1 MKYQSF
7 FPENVKEA
15 LKNNPPGAWMP
26 VLPKECI
33 RLSSGFPAP
42 DLVPAQQMRAAAASL
57 VEEEQDL
64 PFHYVGSPRAALL
77 QQQIKQRLRKRGI
90 DTGEGEL
97 LITSG
102 ACQGI
107 DLIARALLDKEA
119 AVAVESPTYMEAL
132 EIFKNYTKQIMDIP
146 IDENGL
152 NTEKLAAMLA
162 ERQAAGLVLPR
173 FVYTIPTFHNPTGT
187 TMPLKRRKHLLELS
201 MQYDFLIVE
210 DDAYGELAF
219 SEPVLSCKAL
229 DQNQRV
235 LYVGS
240 LSKVVAPGMRIGW
253 IAGAEALISAFAW
266 FKKDLDHPFSQATM
280 SVYLENN
287 PLEERIQMLKNRYQV
302 RWETM
307 QHALEQFLPAPI
319 SWHMPQGGYFVW
331 VHMPKLD
338 TAILLEQAL
347 AMGVSYIPGKY
358 FFLHQEKGTEFLR
371 LSFSYAEEQDMV
383 EGVRRLGELLAPYY
397 R

>member
-1 MKYQSF
+1 MKHQSF
-7 FPENVKEA
+7 FPESVKTA
-15 LKNNPPGAWMP
+15 LKNDPPGAWMP

-42 DLVPAQQMRAAAASL
+42 DLVPVQQMKAAVASL

-64 PFHYVGSPRAALL
+64 PFHYVGSPRSAHL
-77 QQQIKQRLRKRGI
+77 QQQIQQRLRKRGI
-90 DTGEGEL
+90 DTGNGEL

-132 EIFKNYTKQIMDIP
+132 EIFKNYTKQIIDVP
-146 IDENGL
+146 IDEQGL
-152 NTEKLAAMLA
+152 NTEKLEAVLA
-162 ERQAAGLVLPR
+162 ERASAGLALPR
-173 FVYTIPTFHNPTGT
+173 FVYTIPTFHNPSGT

-219 SEPVLSCKAL
+219 SESVLSCKAL

-253 IAGAEALISAFAW
+253 IAGAEELISAFAW

-287 PLEERIQMLKNRYQV
+287 PLEERIQMLRDRYGA

-307 QHALEQFLPAPI
+307 QQALEQFLPAPI

-331 VHMPKLD
+331 VHTPKLD
-338 TAILLEQAL
+338 TALLLEQAL

-358 FFLHQEKGTEFLR
+358 FFLHQEEGTEFLR
-371 LSFSYAEEQDMV
+371 LSFSYAKEQDMV

>member
-1 MKYQSF
+1 MKHQSF
-7 FPENVKEA
+7 FPESVKTA
-15 LKNNPPGAWMP
+15 LKNDPPGAWMP

-42 DLVPAQQMRAAAASL
+42 DLVPVQQMKAAVASL

-64 PFHYVGSPRAALL
+64 PFHYVGSPRSAHL
-77 QQQIKQRLRKRGI
+77 QQQIQQRLRKRGI
-90 DTGEGEL
+90 DTGNGEL

-119 AVAVESPTYMEAL
+119 AVAVEAPTYMEAL
-132 EIFKNYTKQIMDIP
+132 EIFKNYTKQIIDVP
-146 IDENGL
+146 IDEQGL
-152 NTEKLAAMLA
+152 NTEKLEAVLA
-162 ERQAAGLVLPR
+162 ERASAGLALPR
-173 FVYTIPTFHNPTGT
+173 FVYTIPTFHNPSGT

-219 SEPVLSCKAL
+219 SESVLSCKAL

-253 IAGAEALISAFAW
+253 IAGAEELISAFAW

-287 PLEERIQMLKNRYQV
+287 PLEERIQMLRDRYGA

-307 QHALEQFLPAPI
+307 QQALEQFLPAPI

-331 VHMPKLD
+331 VHTPKLD
-338 TAILLEQAL
+338 TALLLEQAL

-358 FFLHQEKGTEFLR
+358 FFLHQEEGTEFLR
-371 LSFSYAEEQDMV
+371 LSFSYAKEQDMV

>member
-1 MKYQSF
+1 MKHQSF
-7 FPENVKEA
+7 FPESVKTA
-15 LKNNPPGAWMP
+15 LKNDPPGAWMP

-42 DLVPAQQMRAAAASL
+42 DLVPVQQMKAAVASL

-64 PFHYVGSPRAALL
+64 PFHYVGSPRSAHL
-77 QQQIKQRLRKRGI
+77 QQQIQQRLRKRGI
-90 DTGEGEL
+90 DTGNGEL

-119 AVAVESPTYMEAL
+119 AVAVEAPTYMEAL
-132 EIFKNYTKQIMDIP
+132 EIFKNYTKQIIDVP
-146 IDENGL
+146 IDEQGL
-152 NTEKLAAMLA
+152 NTEKLEAVLA
-162 ERQAAGLVLPR
+162 ERASAGLALPR
-173 FVYTIPTFHNPTGT
+173 FVYTIPTFHNPSGT

-219 SEPVLSCKAL
+219 SESVLSCKAL

-253 IAGAEALISAFAW
+253 IAGAEELISAFAW

-287 PLEERIQMLKNRYQV
+287 PLKERIQMLRDRYGA

-307 QHALEQFLPAPI
+307 QQALEQFLPAPI

-331 VHMPKLD
+331 VHTPKLD
-338 TAILLEQAL
+338 TALLLEQAL

-358 FFLHQEKGTEFLR
+358 FFLHQEEGTEFLR
-371 LSFSYAEEQDMV
+371 LSFSYAKEQDMV

>member
-1 MKYQSF
+1 MKHQSF
-7 FPENVKEA
+7 FPESVKTA
-15 LKNNPPGAWMP
+15 LKNDPPGAWMP

-42 DLVPAQQMRAAAASL
+42 DLVPVQQMKAAVASL

-64 PFHYVGSPRAALL
+64 PFHYVGSPRSALL
-77 QQQIKQRLRKRGI
+77 QQQIQQRLRKRGI
-90 DTGEGEL
+90 DTGDGEL

-119 AVAVESPTYMEAL
+119 AVAVEAPTYMEAL
-132 EIFKNYTKQIMDIP
+132 EIFKNYTKQIIDVP
-146 IDENGL
+146 IDEQGL
-152 NTEKLAAMLA
+152 NTEKLEAVLA
-162 ERQAAGLVLPR
+162 ERASAGLALPR
-173 FVYTIPTFHNPTGT
+173 FVYTIPTFHNPSGT

-219 SEPVLSCKAL
+219 SESVLSCKAL

-253 IAGAEALISAFAW
+253 IAGAEELISAFAW

-287 PLEERIQMLKNRYQV
+287 PLKERIQMLRDRYGA

-307 QHALEQFLPAPI
+307 QQALEQFLPAPI

-331 VHMPKLD
+331 VHTPKLD
-338 TAILLEQAL
+338 TALLLEQAL

-358 FFLHQEKGTEFLR
+358 FFLHQEEGTEFLR
-371 LSFSYAEEQDMV
+371 LSFSYAKEQDMV